1 MRRFSGLVERVET
14 GIKGLDEVIEGGFPK
29 GSLILLAGEPGTG
42 KTVFSTQ
49 FLAEGA
55 ELGEPGVY
63 VSFAE
68 AEDTLIKN
76 LSRHLDVDLA
86 KLEAEGKLKVL
97 DFTTMR
103 EEAVSS
109 ILEMIL
115 REVEAL
121 KAERLVIDS
130 FSAMAQAFKEP
141 IDVRIVV
148 HTVLGRIARRMGCTT
163 VMIEEIPVGEA
174 RIGLGME
181 EFVADGVLRLRAGE
195 LDGRLFRDLEVL
207 KLRGTKLGEHRLA
220 FTLEK
225 GFKAFPPF
233 KPKPIEKPRR
243 FQPILDT
250 AGKYSTGSKDLD
262 KLLDGGFDN
271 GEAVLLEIGER
282 ISIGD
287 YHLVLVPMMLNF
299 IAQGRGILLI
309 PSPGVDAEKARAVGL
324 SYGLTDDEINRL
336 LRVCEPRSLSGGGG
350 EGKPYVVQFDLED
363 PWTAYSKY
371 VGLEEE
377 LRQATGQP
385 VICVT
390 SVNTLLNYF
399 DEATCEKIFGQ
410 DAARIRKHKSLG
422 ILVVKPGHEKLTM
435 RLSSIATTHLKLVRE
450 HGCLILYAVKPR
462 TGLYAVEVDYSKGYP
477 LPKLTPIT

>member
-1 MRRFSGLVERVET
+1 MVERVET

-42 KTVFSTQ
+42 KTVFSTR

-233 KPKPIEKPRR
+233 KPKPVERPER
-243 FQPILDT
+243 FQPIPDLP
-250 AGKYSTGSKDLD
+250 GKCSTGSGDF
-262 KLLDGGFDN
+262 DGMLG
-271 GEAVLLEIGER
+271 GGSPRGGVMLLEVSENV
-282 ISIGD
+282 STVE
-287 YHLVLVPMMLNF
+287 YHLFLGPMAAQFALRGGGVIVVP
-299 IAQGRGILLI
+299 
-309 PSPGVDAEKARAVGL
+309 SSGVDAKILMNVGKAYGATEDEFNRFIRIIEARGLMPVDELPFVVAVEGRDWREDLGKVVKIGEEFRAETGKSNLWIVGVDTL
-324 SYGLTDDEINRL
+324 ITLYGE
-336 LRVCEPRSLSGGGG
+336 RS
-350 EGKPYVVQFDLED
+350 
-363 PWTAYSKY
+363 
-371 VGLEEE
+371 
-377 LRQATGQP
+377 
-385 VICVT
+385 
-390 SVNTLLNYF
+390 
-399 DEATCEKIFGQ
+399 CEKILNLS
-410 DAARIRKHKSLG
+410 ATIARKVEAVIVA
-422 ILVVKPGHEKLTM
+422 IVKAGYRDLAV
-435 RLSSIATTHLKLVRE
+435 RLSPIADIYLRLIRE
-450 HGCLILYAVKPR
+450 HGCLLFYGVKPR
-462 TGLYAVEVDYSKGYP
+462 TSLYAVEMDVSKGYP
-477 LPKLTPIT
+477 LPKLTPIV